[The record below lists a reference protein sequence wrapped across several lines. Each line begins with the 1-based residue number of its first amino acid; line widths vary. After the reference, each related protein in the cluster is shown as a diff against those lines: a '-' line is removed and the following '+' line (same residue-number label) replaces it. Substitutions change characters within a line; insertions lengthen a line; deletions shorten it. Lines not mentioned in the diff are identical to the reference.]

1 MFFWDPTMI
10 LLIPAI
16 LLTIYAQ
23 IKVKSTYA
31 RFKEVVS
38 RRGISG
44 YEMAKEILTRNG
56 INNVEIEKIDGELTD
71 HYDPRK
77 KVLRLSNENFRGGSM
92 AALGVAAHEVGHALQ
107 HKDSYAPLAIRNSI
121 APVVSFGSTLAF
133 PLLIIGFL
141 LTNNMLLDIG
151 IILFTGVVLFHL
163 VTLPVEFNASSRAVA
178 ELRKTGYFQDDEIAV
193 SRKVLNAAAMTY
205 IAATAVAVL
214 QLVRMLLIR
223 GAMDD

>member
-16 LLTIYAQ
+16 LLAAYAQ

-31 RFKEVVS
+31 KFKGVVS
-38 RRGISG
+38 SRGITG
-44 YEMAKEILTRNG
+44 YQMAKEILTRNG
-56 INNVEIEKIDGELTD
+56 INNIEIEKIDGELTD

-107 HKDSYAPLAIRNSI
+107 HKDGYVPLTIRNSI
-121 APVVSFGSTLAF
+121 VPVVSFGSTMAF
-133 PLLIIGFL
+133 PLLL
-141 LTNNMLLDIG
+141 IG
-151 IILFTGVVLFHL
+151 IFMSISSLIEIGIVLFAGVVLFHII
-163 VTLPVEFNASSRAVA
+163 TLPVEFNASSRAIV
-178 ELRKTGYFQDDEIAV
+178 ELRRSGYFQDDEIAV

-205 IAATAVAVL
+205 IAATAVAAL
-214 QLVRMLLIR
+214 NLIR
-223 GAMDD
+223 MILIRNAMDD

>member
-107 HKDSYAPLAIRNSI
+107 HKDSYGPLAIRNSI